1 MLAKALNFLMI
12 LAVIL
17 IAAILIRIITYLIIG
32 IPNERTFS
40 NGVLTTLGISA
51 LVILSRYLY
60 SKSLLNKS

>member
-17 IAAILIRIITYLIIG
+17 VAAILIRIITYLIIG

-40 NGVLTTLGISA
+40 NGVLTTLGIST
-51 LVILSRYLY
+51 LVILCRYVY
-60 SKSLLNKS
+60 FRSISNKS

>member
-12 LAVIL
+12 LAIIL

-40 NGVLTTLGISA
+40 NGVLITLGISV

-60 SKSLLNKS
+60 SKFLSNKS